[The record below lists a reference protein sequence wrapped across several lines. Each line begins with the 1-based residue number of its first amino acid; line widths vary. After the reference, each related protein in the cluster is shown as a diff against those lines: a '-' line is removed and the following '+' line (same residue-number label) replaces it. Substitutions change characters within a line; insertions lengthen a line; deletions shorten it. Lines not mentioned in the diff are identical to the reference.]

1 MLANFIYFA
10 ASVEVM
16 KEATAYRRS
25 SLSSLGCLL
34 AGKGLAADCLLY
46 QGSKG
51 KYICVDSLDIED
63 VPCRRNKGEMSGA
76 PQPSSILSFF
86 VSRTYSTNL
95 PVEFR
100 IV

>member
-63 VPCRRNKGEMSGA
+63 VPCRRNKGDRCLARLSLA
-76 PQPSSILSFF
+76 VYSPFSLAALILL
-86 VSRTYSTNL
+86 T
-95 PVEFR
+95 FR
-100 IV
+100 